1 MKKKGYAIILF
12 LVILAAML
20 AYGAVV
26 EIASVSSVPVNDT
39 TTFSRYT
46 IGEQRVGVFLIDYI
60 NDGQEQAKEQ
70 IADAIFRS
78 TWSINNF
85 VKESSYNKAWLTG
98 DVFGW
103 VHLAEEERY
112 CWPDDGTLLENF
124 QNAGVN
130 FSKYS
135 RYVLLIRG
143 KKTGCAFGVS
153 SFGKIALRTPDGLVN
168 ASLSRIRA
176 VTFHSPSDVS
186 RTTNAVLAHELL
198 HAFGIPGHANAYDCG
213 NRTLTA
219 NASAC
224 VQVPEGDPFDIMGRR
239 YWSSQ
244 PNACFKEELG
254 WIAPE
259 EIKTIQK
266 SGTYTLFPL
275 ESSSSKTKALKIRL
289 KNPIP
294 LATATGNAINMTAY
308 YVEYRVGQGVDNRLL
323 GLAQGRFLAPQPI
336 NTTGVLIRGA
346 FFNERKCTTTYLL
359 DMHPESFPDE
369 NGAAS
374 NDGIDSFLYVGESFR
389 DPHNKITI
397 TPIDISPEGEVKL
410 KIKFP

>member
-1 MKKKGYAIILF
+1 MR
-12 LVILAAML
+12 
-20 AYGAVV
+20 AYGAAA
-26 EIASVSSVPVNDT
+26 EIASVSSVPVNDA
-39 TTFSRYT
+39 TTFSRDT

-60 NDGQEQAKEQ
+60 NDGQEQTTEQ

-85 VKESSYNKAWLTG
+85 VKESSYNKTWLTG

-103 VHLAEEERY
+103 VHLPEEERY
-112 CWPDDGTLLENF
+112 CWPDDGTLLEHF
-124 QNAGVN
+124 RNAGVN
-130 FSKYS
+130 FSRYS

-143 KKTGCAFGVS
+143 KKTGCSFGVS
-153 SFGKIALRTPDGLVN
+153 SFGKIPLQTPDGLVN
-168 ASLSRIRA
+168 ASISRIRS
-176 VTFHSPSDVS
+176 VTFYSPSDIS

-198 HAFGIPGHANAYDCG
+198 HALGIPSHANAYDCG

-219 NASAC
+219 NASTC
-224 VQVPEGDPFDIMGRR
+224 VQVPESDPFDIMGRR

-259 EIKTIQK
+259 EIKTVQK
-266 SGTYTLFPL
+266 SGTYSLSPL
-275 ESSSSKTKALKIRL
+275 ESSSSKIKALKIPL

-294 LATATGNAINMTAY
+294 LATATGRAINMTAY

-323 GLAQGRFLAPQPI
+323 GLSQGLFLAPQPI
-336 NTTGVLIRGA
+336 NTTGVLVRGA
-346 FFNERKCTTTYLL
+346 FFNEGKCTTTFLL
-359 DMHPESFPDE
+359 DMHQESFPDE

-374 NDGIDSFLYVGESFR
+374 NDWIDSFLYVGEAFR

-397 TPIDISPEGEVKL
+397 TPIDISPAGEVKL
-410 KIKFP
+410 KVKFP